1 MSINTSEKI
10 TINMNA
16 IDLGKVDLLVEEGFY
31 SNRTDFIRTA
41 IRNQLDRHDDEVKS
55 QVTRREFVMG
65 VLVHTREGLEK
76 HLAKKETMR
85 IRVVGVVVIEDDV
98 PPELAAKTIE
108 SVKVLGI
115 FRANKAVK
123 EVLADRI
130 L

>member
-1 MSINTSEKI
+1 MSINTNEKI
-10 TINMNA
+10 TINMSA

-41 IRNQLDRHDDEVKS
+41 IRNQLDRHDDELKS
-55 QVTRREFVMG
+55 QVLRREFVMG

-76 HLAKKETMR
+76 RLAKNETMR

-98 PPELAAKTIE
+98 PPELADKTIE

-115 FRANKAVK
+115 FRANKVVK